1 MEQENNLLGK
11 KKKHGEGKGGCIYNI
26 NNWRSKIFFLWKR
39 RNTEKKKEENIWR
52 RNISFFAE
60 EKENGEGR
68 GGKYLDMDFFLE
80 ERKNCKGK

>member
-1 MEQENNLLGK
+1 MGK

-52 RNISFFAE
+52 RNIFSSGNGGLMGAQSHAMRCALSIKNPNFISPQESKSF
-60 EKENGEGR
+60 
-68 GGKYLDMDFFLE
+68 
-80 ERKNCKGK
+80 